1 MQSPFEFRSPE
12 SWQHTSG
19 LRAERQRLT
28 RIGSVRG
35 HYHESGVLPPLST
48 NQRVAA
54 HVVCAYTMRNVF
66 HATAMLTSTN
76 APRRRKKATNLSID
90 HDLLDR
96 ARRLKLNLSQAV
108 EAALAAY
115 NEHVEKHGVFSDGLR
130 SF

>member
-1 MQSPFEFRSPE
+1 
-12 SWQHTSG
+12 
-19 LRAERQRLT
+19 
-28 RIGSVRG
+28 
-35 HYHESGVLPPLST
+35 
-48 NQRVAA
+48 
-54 HVVCAYTMRNVF
+54 
-66 HATAMLTSTN
+66 MLTSTN

-108 EAALAAY
+108 EAGLAEAIRQHERAQWLEKNRAALDAY